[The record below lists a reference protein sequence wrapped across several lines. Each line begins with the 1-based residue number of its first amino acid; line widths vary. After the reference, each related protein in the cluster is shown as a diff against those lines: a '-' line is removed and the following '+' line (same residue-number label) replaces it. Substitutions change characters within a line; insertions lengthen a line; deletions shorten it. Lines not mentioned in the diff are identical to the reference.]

1 MAQWHHWN
9 KFASPL
15 KLNLQEGMHLL
26 RIEVVVGNFNLD
38 YMEFRRE

>member
-1 MAQWHHWN
+1 
-9 KFASPL
+9 L